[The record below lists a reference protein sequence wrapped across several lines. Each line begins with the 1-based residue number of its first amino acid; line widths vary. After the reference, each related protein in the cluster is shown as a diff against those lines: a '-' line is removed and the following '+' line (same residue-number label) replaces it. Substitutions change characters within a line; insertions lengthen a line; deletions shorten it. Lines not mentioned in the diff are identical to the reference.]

1 MFEDISKIDS
11 AFLKPNQANPSRE
24 YRGNNKKRQHSSNEE
39 STPTEQ
45 EASSGY
51 EYEDDGKPN
60 APSHALD
67 IEV

>member
-1 MFEDISKIDS
+1 MFEDITKIDS

-24 YRGNNKKRQHSSNEE
+24 YRGNNKKRQHPSKEE
-39 STPTEQ
+39 NAPTNQ

-51 EYEDDGKPN
+51 EYDSDGKPN
-60 APSHALD
+60 APTHALD